1 MLHIKLFACYKM
13 DIVPNFRLLLITEN
27 EETKNELAFQQNDNE
42 EDDQD
47 DANCE

>member
-1 MLHIKLFACYKM
+1 M
-13 DIVPNFRLLLITEN
+13 DSVPNFRLLLITEN

>member
-1 MLHIKLFACYKM
+1 MLFACYKM
-13 DIVPNFRLLLITEN
+13 DSVPNFRLLLITEN
-27 EETKNELAFQQNDNE
+27 EETKSELAFQQNNNE

>member
-1 MLHIKLFACYKM
+1 M